1 MELRRNDTNE
11 HTKQKVTHRLR
22 ERTHGCQA
30 EGIVR
35 ESGMDMYILL
45 CLKWIKNKVLLYS
58 TGNSAQNYV
67 AAQKRGEFGK
77 NGYVRMYGWVPFAV
91 HLKLSQCY

>member
-1 MELRRNDTNE
+1 MIQMNLL
-11 HTKQKVTHRLR
+11 TKQKETHRLR
-22 ERTHGCQA
+22 EQTYGCQA

-45 CLKWIKNKVLLYS
+45 CLKWINNKILRYS

-67 AAQKRGEFGK
+67 AA
-77 NGYVRMYGWVPFAV
+77 
-91 HLKLSQCY
+91 